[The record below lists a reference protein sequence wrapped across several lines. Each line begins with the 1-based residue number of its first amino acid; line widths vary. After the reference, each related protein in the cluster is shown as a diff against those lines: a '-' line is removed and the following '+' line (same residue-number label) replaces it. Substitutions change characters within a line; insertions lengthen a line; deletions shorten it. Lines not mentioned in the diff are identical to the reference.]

1 MKQNVYHLGLLLLLS
16 LMWGCGKDHLS
27 GKPVGDETT
36 NGVELS
42 IVDPSG
48 SKVQN
53 ARVVVMPSW
62 STSARNAD
70 TLISDS
76 KGHIHLDSLP
86 DGAWWFEILHESKG
100 ARVLV
105 QAGFDSTVKLS
116 NLGVVEGKAP
126 AGSVVRLYGSSRV
139 CIASAE
145 ETYRFDSLPVGD
157 WTVRVQAESGEILQ
171 EALASVVAEKSTSL
185 EWNSTLLADW
195 TTWENHREF
204 LLEPDSNGADSILN
218 EFPLAISLENAQGI
232 DRQSLRVIH
241 SNNEF
246 VEYQIEEMDS
256 VQGKVTVWIHTAV
269 NPKEGLTL
277 HVVWGKNGLPAQVE
291 HGSASDLYGLWHF
304 GESAPYENANGIG
317 PSIDVD
323 TLTEWTTGMIG
334 SARLFDGVGGMQVA
348 SPDQE
353 LTHFTISCWIRYS
366 GDPQT
371 SNAKVLHLGWPDRP
385 FGSLMID
392 IDSATGLPALQL
404 AFVDSQYQR
413 IGASVSSLAK
423 DSIISGKQ
431 WVHVA
436 VTWNQTN
443 GVARLYVDGV
453 LQGSIESDLAML
465 SHLTPVHYNLFIGNQ
480 HSYSAGFRGK
490 IDELRFETRERSPAW
505 IQALHWTQL
514 GNHLREK

>member
-1 MKQNVYHLGLLLLLS
+1 MNQNFYHLGMLLLIGLVS
-16 LMWGCGKDHLS
+16 GCGKDHLS

-62 STSARNAD
+62 SISARNAD
-70 TLISDS
+70 TMISDS
-76 KGHIHLDSLP
+76 KGHLHLDSLP

-126 AGSVVRLYGSSRV
+126 AGSVVTLYGSSRV
-139 CIASAE
+139 CVASVD
-145 ETYRFDSLPVGD
+145 ETYRFDSLPSGD
-157 WTVRVQAESGEILQ
+157 WTVRVQSESGVILQ
-171 EALASVVAEKSTSL
+171 ESYASVVAEEATNL
-185 EWNSTLLADW
+185 EWSSTLLADW

-204 LLEPDSNGADSILN
+204 ALEPDSTSADSTFN
-218 EFPLAISLENAQGI
+218 EFPISLSWENAVGL
-232 DRQSLRVIH
+232 DSQSLRVIN
-241 SNNEF
+241 SKNEF

-256 VQGKVTVWIHTAV
+256 AKGRVTLWIHNTV
-269 NPKEGLTL
+269 NPKEGL
-277 HVVWGKNGLPAQVE
+277 VFNAVWGKKGLPAQVE
-291 HGSASDLYGLWHF
+291 NVTASDLYGLWHF
-304 GESAPYENANGIG
+304 GKNSPYKNANPNG

-385 FGSLMID
+385 FGSFMID
-392 IDSATGLPALQL
+392 IDSATGLPALQM

-413 IGASVSSLAK
+413 IVASVSSLTK
-423 DSIISGKQ
+423 DSMISGKQ

-443 GVARLYVDGV
+443 GVAQLYVDGV
-453 LQGSIESDLAML
+453 LQGSIESDFAML

-480 HSYSAGFRGK
+480 HSYSAGFRGD

-505 IQALHWTQL
+505 IQYLHWTQL